1 MNTTE
6 QSRYDLRVSRVMIL
20 TGINFCVMKKIVFR
34 GFYFPEWL
42 KNIFYHEYL
51 ILQDL
56 QNSRKLKVFEIIKVN
71 IIVLLHLQMQL
82 L

>member
-1 MNTTE
+1 
-6 QSRYDLRVSRVMIL
+6 MIL

-42 KNIFYHEYL
+42 KNIFYHGYL

-56 QNSRKLKVFEIIKVN
+56 QNSRKLKVFEIITSKVN